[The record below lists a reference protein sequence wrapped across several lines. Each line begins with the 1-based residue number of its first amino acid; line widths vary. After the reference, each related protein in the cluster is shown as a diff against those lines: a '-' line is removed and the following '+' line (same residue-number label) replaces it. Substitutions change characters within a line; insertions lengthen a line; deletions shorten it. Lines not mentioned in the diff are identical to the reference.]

1 MAAEELPDLDELMI
15 ELVRL
20 ERREAEL
27 TKLLERVS
35 ERAAFFPNA
44 FGAREVGRVT
54 LERQALL
61 DRIDE
66 VKALLLPLR
75 RVPD

>member
-1 MAAEELPDLDELMI
+1 MAAEELPDLDELTI

-20 ERREAEL
+20 ERQEPEL
-27 TKLLERVS
+27 TRLLERVV
-35 ERAAFFPNA
+35 ERAALFPSA

-54 LERQALL
+54 LERQAML

-66 VKALLLPLR
+66 LNALLLPLR
-75 RVPD
+75 RVRD